1 MTFQTVPVP
10 DVDVLVPRTRIAPL
24 LVGMFI
30 LNVFGYAAVGAV
42 VSVLLPTQVRTVAG
56 DGAPAALG
64 LITGVAAIAAMVMPP
79 IVGIL
84 SDRIRTRWGRR
95 SPFILAGGIAA
106 AAALV
111 FLSFANSIALLLIGW
126 FLVQAFLSVG
136 MNLILSTIPERIPA
150 RRHGLASTVQ
160 GLGLPIGAILGVQ
173 IGAATVHSLVI
184 GYALLAGLFVVA
196 SFVCAILLR
205 NPSKLDA
212 VVPPR
217 RSPALEVRDIFA
229 SLKARDFRWVFISRT
244 VVFLGQSMVS
254 AFSLYILQ
262 DYIHLPEGLGAAQGV
277 ATTTTIALVATV
289 VATVIAGPLVD
300 RFAHHRG
307 FVLASSIT
315 GAVAIFLPFLWPTWT
330 AFLIQ
335 ATISGFALGL
345 YLGVDLA
352 LATLV
357 LPKTGDEGRDLGV
370 FHIAVMLPQVASPF
384 FASLVVTFLGGY
396 ASLFVVSALVAL
408 FGSVAVLRVRRESLP
423 TAAELR
429 LSKVVARS

>member
-1 MTFQTVPVP
+1 
-10 DVDVLVPRTRIAPL
+10 
-24 LVGMFI
+24 MFI

-56 DGAPAALG
+56 AGAPAALG
-64 LITGVAAIAAMVMPP
+64 LITGVAAIAAMVTPP

-111 FLSFANSIALLLIGW
+111 FLSLANSIALLLIGW

-184 GYALLAGLFVVA
+184 GYALLAGLFIAA
-196 SFVCAILLR
+196 SVVCAILLR
-205 NPSKLDA
+205 DPSKLDA
-212 VVPPR
+212 PVSAR
-217 RSPALEVRDIFA
+217 RSPALEVRDLFA

-262 DYIHLPEGLGAAQGV
+262 DYIHLPEGLSAAQGV
-277 ATTTTIALVATV
+277 ATTTTIALIATV
-289 VATVIAGPLVD
+289 IATVIAGPLVD

-307 FVLASSIT
+307 FVLTSSII
-315 GAVAIFLPFLWPTWT
+315 GAAAMLLPFLWPTWT
-330 AFLIQ
+330 AFVIQ
-335 ATISGFALGL
+335 ASISGFALGL

-370 FHIAVMLPQVASPF
+370 FHIAVMLPQVAAPF

-408 FGSVAVLRVRRESLP
+408 FGSIAVLRVRRESLP
-423 TAAELR
+423 TVADLRAKAA
-429 LSKVVARS
+429 AR